1 MSNLNKN
8 YTFYLFARPSFT
20 EGIAR
25 VLDLGVT
32 LQDYNTSE
40 TPEDADFEAIKKDW
54 SAVGEDIKES
64 INEYGRK
71 SKQTNF

>member
-1 MSNLNKN
+1 MSGN
-8 YTFYLFARPSFT
+8 YSFYLFARPSFA
-20 EGIAR
+20 EGMAR
-25 VLDLGVT
+25 VLDLSGV

-40 TPEDADFEAIKKDW
+40 TPEKADFEALKKDW

-71 SKQTNF
+71 SK